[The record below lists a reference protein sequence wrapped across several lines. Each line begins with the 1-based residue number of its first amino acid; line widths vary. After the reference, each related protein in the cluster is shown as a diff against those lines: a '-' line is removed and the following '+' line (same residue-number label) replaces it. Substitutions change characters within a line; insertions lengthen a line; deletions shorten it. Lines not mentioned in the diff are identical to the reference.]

1 MSAYIKFDY
10 VVSDSTELISVTS
23 PNNNSN
29 KNPSNKNPT
38 KNKPTETYIGN
49 DGLLHISGSNNQKR
63 YLRLGKISLFDAVK
77 STCITNEEYI
87 GILDTLTGQLMCVDT
102 ETIRK
107 NKDNDIIKTKHV
119 SFTIT
124 PEIRNAVNIE
134 LINNDY

>member
-1 MSAYIKFDY
+1 MNMSAYIKFDY
-10 VVSDSTELISVTS
+10 VVSDSTELLSV
-23 PNNNSN
+23 NNNTN
-29 KNPSNKNPT
+29 KHNNTNTNNKH
-38 KNKPTETYIGN
+38 KPTETYIGN

-77 STCITNEEYI
+77 STSITNEEYI

-134 LINNDY
+134 IINNDY